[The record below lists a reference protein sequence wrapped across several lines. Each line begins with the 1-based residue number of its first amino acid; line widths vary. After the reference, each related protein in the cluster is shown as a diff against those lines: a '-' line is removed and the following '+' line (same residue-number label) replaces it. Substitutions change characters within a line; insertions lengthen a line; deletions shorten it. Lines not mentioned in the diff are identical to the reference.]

1 MVNISEILMNSG
13 NLSSL
18 ARGISQGTGGTSS
31 GSSSGSATGNGS
43 GSSSGATTQG
53 SGTNNSSSMASVF
66 SASTNSPGTS
76 DTPESSSPESSSP
89 ESSSS
94 DSPDIAYGPS
104 AYTQMDQNFFN
115 YASMYKSPKEVNNSP
130 QNLMGYYAD
139 ALITGS
145 TSPSPIFQKGYSADA
160 FPGNRYFINTNTK
173 CMDNDGI
180 FHERSVLIDNV
191 NESIM
196 DDYKPSERG
205 LMYSFFASLGSLD
218 IMKTPSVAPAKSS
231 APGPSSAPSAITI
244 VDSNTIP
251 RCQLAKVRSS
261 DQEDSQVIQAY
272 VTEKDYGKIDAK
284 ALENFTTQEGFAT
297 PWSDKFHSTM
307 VDTHSKMVS
316 HGSTALSGV
325 TSAKNSAEQ
334 AKTNLQNKSKESVAK
349 AKETGDN
356 YKQQVAN
363 AKKKSEESAKSRLEN
378 SYNEE
383 YSKEK
388 IDMSDLFDKFFYYKD
403 ANGKQIS
410 PLCLYYTFDQVN
422 EDSIQNEIPNAN
434 AGKQGY
440 TNNSQQI
447 QPGKF
452 FSELKKYSKINAGLD
467 PNIFGRFVDEE
478 MGPNTSGESVNI
490 SKKYI
495 PPQTICETLPSLPS
509 IQAVPKC
516 GVTNPNY
523 TLFWNALEPLRQPII
538 NTIMTLDNPD
548 VMGTC
553 PPKSYNPRA
562 SENFEPMRYSH
573 IEKQNNESQLL
584 FLLLL
589 FVFMIFMMIVFYVMQ

>member
-1 MVNISEILMNSG
+1 MVNITEMLMSG
-13 NLSSL
+13 LS
-18 ARGISQGTGGTSS
+18 GMGGA
-31 GSSSGSATGNGS
+31 GSATTGGGSATTGGGSATTGGGSSASGGGTTTGGQGTTSAGAPS
-43 GSSSGATTQG
+43 GS
-53 SGTNNSSSMASVF
+53 MAEVLAGLAIAPD
-66 SASTNSPGTS
+66 SAPASAPAV
-76 DTPESSSPESSSP
+76 
-89 ESSSS
+89 
-94 DSPDIAYGPS
+94 AYGPS
-104 AYTQMDQNFFN
+104 AYTQIDQNFFN

-145 TSPSPIFQKGYSADA
+145 KEGQPIFQKGYSADA

-191 NESIM
+191 NESVM
-196 DDYKPSERG
+196 EDYPSSERG

-218 IMKTPSVAPAKSS
+218 IMKTPSVAPAIS
-231 APGPSSAPSAITI
+231 PGPAPTGSPGPAPSAITI

-251 RCQLAKVRSS
+251 SCQLAKVKTS

-272 VTEKDYGKIDAK
+272 VTEKDYGNIDER

-297 PWSDKFHSTM
+297 PWSDHFHSTM
-307 VDTHSKMVS
+307 VGTHSKMVS
-316 HGSTALSGV
+316 HGSTAL
-325 TSAKNSAEQ
+325 TSVSTARTNANT

-356 YKQQVAN
+356 YKKQVAN

-388 IDMSDLFDKFFYYKD
+388 IDMGDLFDKFFYYKD

-422 EDSIQNEIPNAN
+422 ENSIQNEIPNAN

-447 QPGKF
+447 QPGEF

-495 PPQTICETLPSLPS
+495 PPQTICETPPSLPN
-509 IQAVPKC
+509 IPAVPKC

-523 TLFWNALEPLRQPII
+523 TNFWNALEPLRQPII

-553 PPKSYNPRA
+553 PPKSYNPKA
-562 SENFEPMRYSH
+562 NENFEPMRYSH
-573 IEKQNNESQLL
+573 LEKQNNESQLL

-589 FVFMIFMMIVFYVMQ
+589 FVFMMIVFYVMQ

>member
-1 MVNISEILMNSG
+1 MLMSG
-13 NLSSL
+13 MGGIGGMGGSST
-18 ARGISQGTGGTSS
+18 TGGATS
-31 GSSSGSATGNGS
+31 GGGTTTGAGTTAGSATSGGEATSGGQGTTTSGAPS
-43 GSSSGATTQG
+43 GS
-53 SGTNNSSSMASVF
+53 MADVLAGLAISPD
-66 SASTNSPGTS
+66 SAPASA
-76 DTPESSSPESSSP
+76 
-89 ESSSS
+89 
-94 DSPDIAYGPS
+94 PDIAYGPS

-115 YASMYKSPKEVNNSP
+115 YASMYKSPKEMNNLP
-130 QNLMGYYAD
+130 QNLMGYYTD

-145 TSPSPIFQKGYSADA
+145 KKGQPIFQKGYSADA

-191 NESIM
+191 NESVM
-196 DDYKPSERG
+196 EDYKASERG

-218 IMKTPSVAPAKSS
+218 IMKTPSVAPARSA
-231 APGPSSAPSAITI
+231 APGPSSAITI

-251 RCQLAKVRSS
+251 SCQLAKVRSS

-272 VTEKDYGKIDAK
+272 VTEKDYGKIDAR
-284 ALENFTTQEGFAT
+284 ALENFTTQEGFDR
-297 PWSDKFHSTM
+297 PWSDNFNRTM

-316 HGSTALSGV
+316 HGSTALSSV
-325 TSAKNSAEQ
+325 NTARTNANTT
-334 AKTNLQNKSKESVAK
+334 KTNLQNKSKESVAK

-356 YKQQVAN
+356 YKKQVAD

-388 IDMSDLFDKFFYYKD
+388 IDMGDLFDKFFYYKD

-422 EDSIQNEIPNAN
+422 EDSIPNEITNAY
-434 AGKQGY
+434 AGNPEF

-452 FSELKKYSKINAGLD
+452 FSVLKKYSKINAGLD
-467 PNIFGRFVDEE
+467 PNISGRFVDEE
-478 MGPNTSGESVNI
+478 MGSNTSGESVNI
-490 SKKYI
+490 SKTYI
-495 PPQTICETLPSLPS
+495 PPVTVCQTTTIKMGFSSGKSTQTCD
-509 IQAVPKC
+509 
-516 GVTNPNY
+516 VTNKNY
-523 TLFWNALEPLRQPII
+523 TNFWNALEPLRQPII

-553 PPKSYNPRA
+553 PPKSYNPKA
-562 SENFEPMRYSH
+562 NENFEPMRYSH
-573 IEKQNNESQLL
+573 LEKQNNESQLL
-584 FLLLL
+584 FLLVL
-589 FVFMIFMMIVFYVMQ
+589 FVFMMIVFYVMQ

>member
-1 MVNISEILMNSG
+1 MVNITEMLMSG
-13 NLSSL
+13 MG
-18 ARGISQGTGGTSS
+18 GIGGMGGGATTGADTTTGGSTTGSATSGGKTTSS
-31 GSSSGSATGNGS
+31 GEATSGASVVTSGAPSGS
-43 GSSSGATTQG
+43 
-53 SGTNNSSSMASVF
+53 MADVL
-66 SASTNSPGTS
+66 AGLAI
-76 DTPESSSPESSSP
+76 
-89 ESSSS
+89 
-94 DSPDIAYGPS
+94 SPDSAPASAPSPASAYGPS
-104 AYTQMDQNFFN
+104 AYTQIDQNFFN
-115 YASMYKSPKEVNNSP
+115 YASMYKSPKEMNNLP
-130 QNLMGYYAD
+130 QNLMGYYTD

-191 NESIM
+191 NESVM
-196 DDYKPSERG
+196 EDYPSSERG

-218 IMKTPSVAPAKSS
+218 IMKTPSVAPAQSS

-251 RCQLAKVRSS
+251 SCQLAKVKTS

-272 VTEKDYGKIDAK
+272 VTEKDYGNIDAK

-297 PWSDKFHSTM
+297 PWSDNFHSTM
-307 VDTHSKMVS
+307 VGTHAKMVS

-325 TSAKNSAEQ
+325 STARTNANTT
-334 AKTNLQNKSKESVAK
+334 KTNLQNKSKESVAK

-356 YKQQVAN
+356 YKKQVAD

-388 IDMSDLFDKFFYYKD
+388 IDMGDLFDKFFYYKD
-403 ANGKQIS
+403 ANNKQIS

-422 EDSIQNEIPNAN
+422 ENSIPNEITNSY
-434 AGKQGY
+434 AGNPEF

-467 PNIFGRFVDEE
+467 PNISGRFVDEE
-478 MGPNTSGESVNI
+478 MGENTSGESVNI
-490 SKKYI
+490 SKTYI
-495 PPQTICETLPSLPS
+495 PPVTVCQTTTIKMGFSSGKSTQTCD
-509 IQAVPKC
+509 
-516 GVTNPNY
+516 VTNKNY
-523 TLFWNALEPLRQPII
+523 TNFWNALEPLRQPII

-553 PPKSYNPRA
+553 PPKSYNPKA
-562 SENFEPMRYSH
+562 NENFEPMRYSH
-573 IEKQNNESQLL
+573 VEKQNNESQLL
-584 FLLLL
+584 FLLVL
-589 FVFMIFMMIVFYVMQ
+589 FVFMMIVFYVMQ